1 MMHALIELARN
12 SVEEFVKSKKV
23 ISPPEKLSPE
33 MTGKSGV
40 FVCIKNSGRLR
51 GCIGT
56 FMPCCGNIAEET
68 IRNAISAASGD
79 PRFPAVSETEL
90 SDLEFTVDVL
100 SPPEKVE
107 EISTL
112 DHKKYGVIVSNGP
125 RRGLLLPN
133 LEGVDSVEEQLRI
146 TRMKAGI
153 SEDEP
158 AEIFRFEVQRYR

>member
-1 MMHALIELARN
+1 MMHALAELART
-12 SVEEFVKSKKV
+12 SIEEFVRHKKV
-23 ISPPEKLSPE
+23 ISLPEQLTHE
-33 MTGKSGV
+33 MTAKAGV
-40 FVCIKNSGRLR
+40 FVCIKKNGQLR

-56 FMPCCGNIAEET
+56 FMPSCGNVAEET

-79 PRFPAVSETEL
+79 PRFPAVSEAEL
-90 SDLEFTVDVL
+90 SDLEYTVDVL

-107 EISTL
+107 DISHL
-112 DHKKYGVIVSNGP
+112 DPKKYGVIVSSGN

-153 SEDEP
+153 QQEEP
-158 AEIFRFEVQRYR
+158 AKMFRFQVRRYK